1 MGRKTRKAQKGG
13 IRLLDSNFR
22 VPRVGYYE
30 AGIFEGAPGSNN
42 IGADRWIYNPVSYDL
57 TTIPGLGEHDT
68 ARLRRVKI
76 DNTVQLLGRAMI
88 LAGSTPGSGAN
99 LILYLRKLGIRNP
112 ALVARM
118 LVEKIDNMFLRPTD
132 YANPIVPTEPNDV
145 EYPDFEIPELTIADF
160 ADANRLSFDEAFT
173 IYSFAQAHGLELNVA
188 HNVYKYA
195 QKFGL
200 TLEKVFEI
208 VQARASYFEVPIT
221 TVINLLP
228 RQIAAFDRRRHALA
242 AYAAAENAAAAAS
255 GSAAAGRTSVL
266 NTAAANGINAAAANA
281 AEDAAG
287 AASSTRAR
295 RQTRRRRHRRA

>member
-1 MGRKTRKAQKGG
+1 M
-13 IRLLDSNFR
+13 
-22 VPRVGYYE
+22 PRYGYYE

-42 IGADRWIYNPVSYDL
+42 IGADRWIYNPLSYDL
-57 TTIPGLGEHDT
+57 TTVPGLGHLDE
-68 ARLRRVKI
+68 ARLKRVKI

-132 YANPIVPTEPNDV
+132 YANPIVPTAPNDV

-160 ADANRLSFDEAFT
+160 ADVNRLSFDEAFT

-200 TLEKVFEI
+200 TLEKVFEM

-242 AYAAAENAAAAAS
+242 AYAAAAAS
-255 GSAAAGRTSVL
+255 GSAATGRTSVL

-281 AEDAAG
+281 AKEAG
-287 AASSTRAR
+287 ATTNRRAR
-295 RQTRRRRHRRA
+295 RQTRRHRRA